1 MLVVLFSVEVNGSM
15 DAKRLNLLRERLP
28 EAHLSRRL
36 IRQTEHVAMR
46 FDVRT
51 FEFSGFYWENFDLMP
66 KALGVILRMTMLMDR
81 ARSNAVRYQLLEID
95 VSIEGLPGEFEGYR
109 ILHLSDLHIDE
120 ILDGGERLCEIV
132 SGLDYDLCVM
142 TGDYR
147 FETYGVYDEMLERM
161 ARLVEALRS
170 PDGVVGILGN
180 HDFIEMVPE
189 LEDMGVRMLLN
200 ESLAIERGGN
210 RIWLV
215 GLDDAHYYGVD
226 DLARATSA
234 VDATET
240 MLLLVHSPEAIEQ
253 AAASGVDLYLCGH
266 THGGQVCL
274 PGGVPVIGNA
284 RCSRDKLSGRWRHGR
299 MQGYTHRGTGSSGLA
314 VRINCPPEIA
324 VHRLVRGSEG
334 DDAIITST
342 WGQH

>member
-1 MLVVLFSVEVNGSM
+1 M
-15 DAKRLNLLRERLP
+15 DAKGLNRFRERLP

-51 FEFSGFYWENFDLMP
+51 FELFQFYWENFDLMP
-66 KALGVILRMTMLMDR
+66 KVLGVILRMTKLMDR
-81 ARSNAVRYQLLEID
+81 ARSNALRYQLLQMD
-95 VSIEGLPGEFEGYR
+95 VPVEGLPVTFEGYR

-120 ILDGGERLCEIV
+120 ILDGGERLCEMV
-132 SGLDYDLCVM
+132 AGLDYDLCVI

-147 FETYGVYDEMLERM
+147 FDTYGVYDEVLARM
-161 ARLVEALRS
+161 ARLVDALQP
-170 PDGVVGILGN
+170 PDGIVGILGN

-189 LEDMGVRMLLN
+189 LEDLGVTMLLN
-200 ESLAIERGGN
+200 ESLAIERGED

-215 GLDDAHYYGVD
+215 GLDDAHYYEVD
-226 DLARATSA
+226 DLARATST
-234 VDATET
+234 VDTAET
-240 MLLLVHSPEAIEQ
+240 MLLLVHSPEVIEQ
-253 AAASGVDLYLCGH
+253 AAASGADLYLCGH

-274 PGGVPVIGNA
+274 PGGVPLIGNA

-324 VHRLVRGSEG
+324 VHRLVQKKEEDGSDYPRDYEKKQQSG
-334 DDAIITST
+334 
-342 WGQH
+342 